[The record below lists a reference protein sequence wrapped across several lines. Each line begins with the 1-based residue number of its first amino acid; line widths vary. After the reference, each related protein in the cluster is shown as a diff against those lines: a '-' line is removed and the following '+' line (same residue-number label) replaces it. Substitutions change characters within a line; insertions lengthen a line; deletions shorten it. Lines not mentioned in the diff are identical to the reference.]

1 MFFVSFWKVVSVSA
15 HRGHE
20 SSCCNFHV
28 MFSTGE
34 TICSLSDEQF
44 LILCA
49 EWMSDFCMCANVIWH
64 LILTHNSSAV
74 SHFLTYFELIPYKSL
89 LNFRHTGAFFFLPV
103 FLFFLFDRNYEI
115 KCRCHT
121 EHSLSL
127 SNTLTEKPFP
137 PSFLSHCLLLSPLFL
152 FYALAIRDA
161 VSTAWC
167 DYRSLH
173 QKSPETCQPPFSQ
186 WAGPLWKLLYKP
198 LFNWLSTTLIITN
211 TGPGFEIAW
220 LR

>member
-1 MFFVSFWKVVSVSA
+1 
-15 HRGHE
+15 
-20 SSCCNFHV
+20 

-89 LNFRHTGAFFFLPV
+89 LNFRHTGAFFFF
-103 FLFFLFDRNYEI
+103 FLFFFFFFFFDRNYEI

>member
-1 MFFVSFWKVVSVSA
+1 MFFVSFWKIVSASA

-28 MFSTGE
+28 VFSTGE

-44 LILCA
+44 LILYA
-49 EWMSDFCMCANVIWH
+49 KWMSDFCMCANVIWH

-74 SHFLTYFELIPYKSL
+74 PQFLAYFELIPYKSL
-89 LNFRHTGAFFFLPV
+89 LNFRHTGAFFFSSC
-103 FLFFLFDRNYEI
+103 FSFFFDRNYEI
-115 KCRCHT
+115 KYRCHT
-121 EHSLSL
+121 EHSLYL

-137 PSFLSHCLLLSPLFL
+137 PSFLSHYLLLSPLFL

-211 TGPGFEIAW
+211 TGPGFEIVW

>member
-1 MFFVSFWKVVSVSA
+1 MSVSA

-28 MFSTGE
+28 VFSTGE

-44 LILCA
+44 LILYA
-49 EWMSDFCMCANVIWH
+49 KWMSDFCMCANVIWH

-74 SHFLTYFELIPYKSL
+74 WLI
-89 LNFRHTGAFFFLPV
+89 LNSYHTKVCLISSTLGRFFFSSC
-103 FLFFLFDRNYEI
+103 FSFFFDRNYEI

-121 EHSLSL
+121 EHSLYL

-137 PSFLSHCLLLSPLFL
+137 PSFLSHYLLLSPLFL

-186 WAGPLWKLLYKP
+186 
-198 LFNWLSTTLIITN
+198 
-211 TGPGFEIAW
+211 
-220 LR
+220 

>member
-1 MFFVSFWKVVSVSA
+1 MWCFPLARQFSLCQMNSFWYYMLSGCQIFVCVLMWSGIWSWLITVLQFLSFWLILNSYHTKVCLISGTLG
-15 HRGHE
+15 RFFF
-20 SSCCNFHV
+20 SSC
-28 MFSTGE
+28 FS
-34 TICSLSDEQF
+34 
-44 LILCA
+44 
-49 EWMSDFCMCANVIWH
+49 
-64 LILTHNSSAV
+64 
-74 SHFLTYFELIPYKSL
+74 
-89 LNFRHTGAFFFLPV
+89 FF
-103 FLFFLFDRNYEI
+103 FDRNYEI

-121 EHSLSL
+121 EHSLYL

-137 PSFLSHCLLLSPLFL
+137 PSFLSHYLLLSPLFL

-211 TGPGFEIAW
+211 TGPGFEIVW

>member
-1 MFFVSFWKVVSVSA
+1 
-15 HRGHE
+15 
-20 SSCCNFHV
+20 

-89 LNFRHTGAFFFLPV
+89 LNFRHTGAFFFSSC
-103 FLFFLFDRNYEI
+103 FSFFFFFDRNYEI